1 MPGPGAGKTKLNETS
16 YLFSQVGKVSAMLLY
31 PNVIYMFYTFL
42 KMWRDDNNNNNNN
55 NTNDVNFSKTLSRSS
70 FIQRNQRWWLGNL
83 NSEGIKMHGAL
94 ENSIIPLSIVYAINI
109 SCFMEGVAG

>member
-42 KMWRDDNNNNNNN
+42 KM
-55 NTNDVNFSKTLSRSS
+55 
-70 FIQRNQRWWLGNL
+70 
-83 NSEGIKMHGAL
+83 
-94 ENSIIPLSIVYAINI
+94 
-109 SCFMEGVAG
+109 